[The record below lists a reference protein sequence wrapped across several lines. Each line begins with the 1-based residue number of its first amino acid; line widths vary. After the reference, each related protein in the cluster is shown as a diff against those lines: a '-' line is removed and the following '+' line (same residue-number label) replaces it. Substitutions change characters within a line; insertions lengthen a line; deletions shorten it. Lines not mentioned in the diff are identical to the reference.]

1 MCNKYRNKL
10 EIKIFKIMNGL
21 KSFLF
26 FNDLSQLEV
35 ANYLGIS
42 KVQMSK
48 LVSGVAPFRNEL
60 FLKLLNNDKG
70 WNTEFL
76 TDSIW
81 SDLESGKYK
90 DGIKKLVSPKK
101 PSDAIPLIPFEA
113 VAGPGTPVYEDER
126 IENFYQVS
134 EFKDCDFLI
143 RVKGDSM
150 SPHFTGGDLL
160 ACKKVVNAFFFQ
172 WGRCYVILTQ
182 SQGAMVKRIQP
193 SEKEGCIRCVSD
205 NVNYA
210 PFDVP
215 LDDIVSVALV
225 NGSISLE

>member
-1 MCNKYRNKL
+1 
-10 EIKIFKIMNGL
+10 MNGL

-26 FNDLSQLEV
+26 FNELSQLEV
-35 ANYLGIS
+35 AEYLGIS

-48 LVSGVAPFRNEL
+48 IVSGTAPFRNEL

-70 WNTEFL
+70 WNTEFI
-76 TDSIW
+76 TDSTW

-90 DGIKKLVSPKK
+90 EGIKKLVSTRPNN
-101 PSDAIPLIPFEA
+101 SIPLIPFEA
-113 VAGPGTPVYEDER
+113 VAGPGDPVYEDEK
-126 IENFYQVS
+126 IESYYSVS
-134 EFKDCDFLI
+134 EFKDCDFMI

-150 SPHFTGGDLL
+150 SPHFVGGDLL
-160 ACKKVVNAFFFQ
+160 ACKKVVNAYFFQ
-172 WGRCYVILTQ
+172 YGRCYVILTR

-193 SEKEGCIRCVSD
+193 SDKDGYIKCVSD
-205 NVNYA
+205 NTRYA

-215 LDDIVSVALV
+215 MEDIVSVALV

>member
-1 MCNKYRNKL
+1 METSGVKERLVSFLKYKRMSQAKFQDSIGASNGYVNSIRQSIQPDKL
-10 EIKIFKIMNGL
+10 EKIAQLYPELNISWLLIGGL
-21 KSFLF
+21 GGEMLKAERKETKDVDAGRSLP
-26 FNDLSQLEV
+26 
-35 ANYLGIS
+35 
-42 KVQMSK
+42 
-48 LVSGVAPFRNEL
+48 LVPF
-60 FLKLLNNDKG
+60 D
-70 WNTEFL
+70 
-76 TDSIW
+76 
-81 SDLESGKYK
+81 
-90 DGIKKLVSPKK
+90 
-101 PSDAIPLIPFEA
+101 A
-113 VAGPGTPVYEDER
+113 VAGPGSPVYEDER
-126 IENFYQVS
+126 IENYYQVS

-193 SEKEGCIRCVSD
+193 SEKEGWIKCVSD
-205 NVNYA
+205 NANYA

-215 LDDIVSVALV
+215 LEDIVSVALV